1 MKVEVVHGD
10 VERTERV
17 VDLLARSHDV
27 HMAVDVRLRS
37 HEADVVVLV
46 WPTEVHGREG
56 ASRLV
61 APLEPSTSLVVIPV
75 ELTAD
80 RLGVAEIGLRY
91 VVDPYHPLE
100 LVRRVDLLA
109 SSAARAGRVMWAG
122 DTMVDEGARSATRA
136 GHDLLLTRKEFDLLT
151 HLVGHREQV
160 QGREVLLQAVWSS
173 TDYNPNVIEVT
184 VSTLRQKLE
193 RFGPRIIH
201 TVRGIGY
208 VCRAEPGIVAPAS
221 VVGERPSLLEDRRR
235 LIARRRQP
243 VEPLG
248 RS

>member
-1 MKVEVVHGD
+1 MKVQVVHGD

-17 VDLLARSHDV
+17 LDLLARSHDV
-27 HMAVDVRLRS
+27 HVVIDVR
-37 HEADVVVLV
+37 HAGQDADVVVLV

-61 APLEPSTSLVVIPV
+61 APLEPRTSLVVLPV
-75 ELTAD
+75 DLTAD
-80 RLGVAEIGLRY
+80 RLGVAEMGLRY

-109 SSAARAGRVMWAG
+109 SSVALTGRVTWAG

-136 GHDLLLTRKEFDLLT
+136 GCDLLLTRKEFDLLA
-151 HLVGHREQV
+151 HLVGHQGQV

-193 RFGPRIIH
+193 RLGPRIIH

-208 VCRAEPGIVAPAS
+208 VCRPEPGTGAPAY
-221 VVGERPSLLEDRRR
+221 VPGERPSLLEDRRR
-235 LIARRRQP
+235 VIARRRQP
-243 VEPLG
+243 TEPLRG
-248 RS
+248 